1 MHKNLV
7 FLDSEDHTEGDG
19 EESAQGVASSIQ
31 EGVYGDAR
39 EGSENFGGMAQP
51 LG

>member
-19 EESAQGVASSIQ
+19 KESAQGVVSSIQ
-31 EGVYGDAR
+31 EVYGDAR